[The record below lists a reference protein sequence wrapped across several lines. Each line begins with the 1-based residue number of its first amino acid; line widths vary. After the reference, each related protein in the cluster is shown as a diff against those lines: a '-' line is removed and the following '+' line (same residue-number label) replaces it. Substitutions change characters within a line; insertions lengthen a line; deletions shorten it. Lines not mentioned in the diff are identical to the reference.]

1 VDCKYHSLWGRW
13 SSSEVNGLYG
23 VGLKEKYQKR
33 LQEILLDILY
43 LRWVMTLRLD
53 FDMTCG
59 VRGRPL
65 S

>member
-33 LQEILLDILY
+33 LQEILFRYTIFEVGDDSKI
-43 LRWVMTLRLD
+43 R
-53 FDMTCG
+53 F
-59 VRGRPL
+59 
-65 S
+65 